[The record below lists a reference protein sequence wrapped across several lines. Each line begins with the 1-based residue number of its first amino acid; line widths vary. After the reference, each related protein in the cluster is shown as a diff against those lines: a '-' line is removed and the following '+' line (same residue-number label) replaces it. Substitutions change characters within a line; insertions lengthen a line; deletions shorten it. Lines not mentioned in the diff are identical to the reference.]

1 MGKGEKILI
10 VEDSL
15 TQAMRLQ
22 YLLVETGYDVRVASD
37 GVKGLAAAK
46 LEKPTIIITD
56 VMMPE
61 MDGYELCSRIKQD
74 ETLKDIHVVL
84 LTSLSDPRDVIKGLQ
99 CGADNFLTKPYDNEQ
114 LLRRMHHILV
124 NIGMRK
130 DGNAQM
136 SVEVFFGGQR
146 HTLTSDRV
154 QIIDLLLS
162 TFELA
167 VLQNTHLEKVSA
179 DYRNA
184 LEDVKRAETNLRTLM
199 DMNGDAIVVVDGRQ
213 LVRYVNPAAEGIFG
227 RKVDEILHK
236 TFDFPM
242 EIGLQ
247 EITIKC
253 AGGQRLIAEM
263 RVVTS
268 KWDGEE
274 VLLATIRD
282 ITETVN
288 LRERLRTESITD
300 SLTGLYNRRG
310 LMTLGENQLKL
321 ASRMKKRVVCL
332 FADLDGFKIINDML
346 GHEEGDK
353 VLQDAAQILKQVF
366 RETDLIARVGG
377 DEFAVL
383 AFMSGAESPEEL
395 VARLQENIARYNA
408 NGCRPYPLAMSIGTK
423 FSDFEAASSVPELMT
438 GADKRM
444 YEQKSG
450 RKCVGANVE
459 RKKVVDDGG

>member
-1 MGKGEKILI
+1 MVKGEKILI

-15 TQAMRLQ
+15 TQAMRLR
-22 YLLVETGYDVRVASD
+22 YLLQENGYVVRVAAD

-46 LEKPTIIITD
+46 AEKPTIIITD

-61 MDGYELCSRIKQD
+61 MDGYELCARIKQD

-114 LLRRMHHILV
+114 LLRRVHHILV
-124 NIGMRK
+124 NIAMRK

-146 HTLTSDRV
+146 YSLTSDRV
-154 QIIDLLLS
+154 QIVDLLLS

-184 LEDVKRAETNLRTLM
+184 LEDVKSAETNLRTLM

-213 LVRYVNPAAEGIFG
+213 LVRYVNPAAEEIFG
-227 RKVDEILHK
+227 RTADEILHK
-236 TFDFPM
+236 TFDFSM
-242 EIGLQ
+242 EVGRQ
-247 EITIKC
+247 EITLK
-253 AGGQRLIAEM
+253 GTDGQRMVADM
-263 RVVTS
+263 RVVNS
-268 KWDGEE
+268 KWDGEA
-274 VLLATIRD
+274 VLMATIRD
-282 ITETVN
+282 ITETVI

-321 ASRMKKRVVCL
+321 ARRMKKRVVCL
-332 FADLDGFKIINDML
+332 FVDLDGFKIINDML

-353 VLQDAAQILKQVF
+353 VLRDAAQILKQVF

-383 AFMSGAESPEEL
+383 AFMSGMESPEEL
-395 VARLQENIARYNA
+395 VDRLQETIARYNE
-408 NGCRPYPLAMSIGTK
+408 NCCRPYPLAMSIGTK
-423 FSDFEAASSVPELMT
+423 FSDFDASNSVPELMT

-444 YEQKSG
+444 YEQKSVKKFVGGEVG
-450 RKCVGANVE
+450 RRKGNV
-459 RKKVVDDGG
+459 K

>member
-1 MGKGEKILI
+1 MEEKILI

-22 YLLVETGYDVRVASD
+22 YLLQENGYNVRVASD
-37 GVKGLAAAK
+37 GVKGLAAAQV
-46 LEKPTIIITD
+46 EKPTIIITD

-61 MDGYELCSRIKQD
+61 MDGYELCTKIKQD

-114 LLRRMHHILV
+114 LLRRVHHILV
-124 NIGMRK
+124 NMAMRK

-179 DYRNA
+179 DYRHA

-213 LVRYVNPAAEGIFG
+213 LVRYVNRAAEGIFN
-227 RKVDEILHK
+227 RNVDEILHK
-236 TFDFPM
+236 TFDFPI
-242 EIGLQ
+242 EVGQQ
-247 EITIKC
+247 EITIKR
-253 AGGQRLIAEM
+253 ADGQRIVADI
-263 RVVTS
+263 RVVNS
-268 KWDGEE
+268 KWDGEN
-274 VLLATIRD
+274 VRLATIRD
-282 ITETVN
+282 ITETVV
-288 LRERLRTESITD
+288 LRERLRKESITD

-310 LMTLGENQLKL
+310 LMTLGENHLRL
-321 ASRMKKRVVCL
+321 ANRLKKRVLCL
-332 FADLDGFKIINDML
+332 FADLDEFKIINDMH

-353 VLQDAAQILKQVF
+353 VLRDAAQILIQVF

-383 AFMSGAESPEEL
+383 ALMSGTESPEDL
-395 VARLQENIARYNA
+395 VARLQENIVRYNA
-408 NGCRPYPLAMSIGTK
+408 NGYRPHPLSMSIGTEL
-423 FSDFEAASSVPELMT
+423 SDLERLSSIPELMT

-444 YEQKSG
+444 YEQKIVK
-450 RKCVGANVE
+450 KCAST
-459 RKKVVDDGG
+459 

>member
-22 YLLVETGYDVRVASD
+22 FLLVENGYDVRVASD

-46 LEKPTIIITD
+46 VEKPTIIITD

-124 NIGMRK
+124 NIAMRK

-167 VLQNTHLEKVSA
+167 VLQNTHLEKVGL

-184 LEDVKRAETNLRTLM
+184 LENVKSAETNLRTLM

-242 EIGLQ
+242 EVGHQ

-253 AGGQRLIAEM
+253 AGGQRRIADM
-263 RVVTS
+263 RVVNS
-268 KWDGEE
+268 KWDGEN
-274 VLLATIRD
+274 VRLATIRD
-282 ITETVN
+282 ITETVM
-288 LRERLRTESITD
+288 LRERLQIESITD

-321 ASRMKKRVVCL
+321 ARRMKKQVVCL
-332 FADLDGFKIINDML
+332 FVDLDGFKIINDML

-353 VLQDAAQILKQVF
+353 VLRDAAQILKQVF

-383 AFMSGAESPEEL
+383 AVMSGMESPEEL
-395 VARLQENIARYNA
+395 VARLQENIAQYNA
-408 NGCRPYPLAMSIGTK
+408 NCCRPYPLAMSIGTK
-423 FSDFEAASSVPELMT
+423 FSDFEGANSVPELLS

-444 YEQKSG
+444 YEQKSVKKCAGAEVG
-450 RKCVGANVE
+450 RKKAVDGVG
-459 RKKVVDDGG
+459 

>member
-1 MGKGEKILI
+1 MVKGDKILI

-15 TQAMRLQ
+15 TQAMRLR
-22 YLLVETGYDVRVASD
+22 YLLQENGYDVRVAAD

-46 LEKPTIIITD
+46 AEKPTIIITD

-61 MDGYELCSRIKQD
+61 MDGYELCARIKQD

-114 LLRRMHHILV
+114 LLRRVHHILV
-124 NIGMRK
+124 NIAMRR

-184 LEDVKRAETNLRTLM
+184 LEDVKSAETNLRTLM

-242 EIGLQ
+242 KVGRQ
-247 EITIKC
+247 EITIKS
-253 AGGQRLIAEM
+253 AGGQRLIADM
-263 RVVTS
+263 RVVNS
-268 KWDGEE
+268 KWDGED
-274 VLLATIRD
+274 VHLATIRD
-282 ITETVN
+282 ITETVI

-310 LMTLGENQLKL
+310 LMALGENQLKL
-321 ASRMKKRVVCL
+321 ARRMEKQVVCL

-353 VLQDAAQILKQVF
+353 VLRDAAQILKQVF

-383 AFMSGAESPEEL
+383 AFMSGTESADEL

-408 NGCRPYPLAMSIGTK
+408 NCGRPYPLAMSIGTK
-423 FSDFEAASSVPELMT
+423 FSDFEMSCSVPELMT

-444 YEQKSG
+444 YEHKSV
-450 RKCVGANVE
+450 RKCVGAEVE
-459 RKKVVDDGG
+459 GKKEG

>member
-1 MGKGEKILI
+1 MEMKGKILI

-22 YLLVETGYDVRVASD
+22 FLLQQNGYVVRVASD

-46 LEKPTIIITD
+46 AEKPTIIITD

-61 MDGYELCSRIKQD
+61 MDGYELCTRIKQD
-74 ETLKDIHVVL
+74 VTLKDIHVVL
-84 LTSLSDPRDVIKGLQ
+84 LTSLSDPRDVIRGLQ

-114 LLRRMHHILV
+114 LLRRVHHILV
-124 NIGMRK
+124 NMEMRK
-130 DGNAQM
+130 EGNAQM

-167 VLQNTHLEKVSA
+167 VLQSTHLEKVSA

-184 LEDVKRAETNLRTLM
+184 LEDVKRAEANLRTLM

-227 RKVDEILHK
+227 RRVDEILHK
-236 TFDFPM
+236 PFDFPI
-242 EIGLQ
+242 EVGQQ

-253 AGGQRLIAEM
+253 AGGQRLIADM
-263 RVVTS
+263 RVVNS
-268 KWDGEE
+268 KWDGED
-274 VLLATIRD
+274 VRLATIRD
-282 ITETVN
+282 ITETAM
-288 LRERLRTESITD
+288 LRERLQTESITD

-321 ASRMKKRVVCL
+321 ASRMKKRIVCL
-332 FADLDGFKIINDML
+332 FVDLDGFKIINDML

-353 VLQDAAQILKQVF
+353 VLRDVAQILKKVF

-383 AFMSGAESPEEL
+383 ALMSGTESADEL
-395 VARLQENIARYNA
+395 IARLQETIAQYNV
-408 NGCRPYPLAMSIGTK
+408 NGCRPYPLSMSIGTK
-423 FSDFEAASSVPELMT
+423 FGDLEAPSSITKLMS

-444 YEQKSG
+444 YEQKSVK
-450 RKCVGANVE
+450 KCACEEANSAAE
-459 RKKVVDDGG
+459 